1 MYRYFIQPQLNK
13 FNNSIIGYELLI
25 RELIDDRWKLPQ
37 YFSDIPTDI
46 MVDTL
51 LKTTASLALK
61 VGAVSFNLNRTQI
74 MNEAVDDALMRCQ
87 DRLRPLKLIIEVT
100 EEPGDE
106 KISNQEL
113 LGMLSRFREHG
124 MDISLDDVG
133 TGENSYE
140 HIKDFLP
147 ITAELKFALQ
157 NFDEHIQDRSLQRRI
172 RRWQKIAHDNRQ
184 RFIIEGIEDR
194 TDDQVADQLE
204 IKHRQGYYYGKPHLL
219 KIEKTDHE

>member
-1 MYRYFIQPQLNK
+1 
-13 FNNSIIGYELLI
+13 
-25 RELIDDRWKLPQ
+25 
-37 YFSDIPTDI
+37 
-46 MVDTL
+46 
-51 LKTTASLALK
+51 
-61 VGAVSFNLNRTQI
+61 
-74 MNEAVDDALMRCQ
+74 
-87 DRLRPLKLIIEVT
+87 
-100 EEPGDE
+100 
-106 KISNQEL
+106 
-113 LGMLSRFREHG
+113 MLSRFWEHG

-184 RFIIEGIEDR
+184 QFIIEGIEDR

-204 IKHRQGYYYGKPHLL
+204 IKCRQGYYYGKPHLL